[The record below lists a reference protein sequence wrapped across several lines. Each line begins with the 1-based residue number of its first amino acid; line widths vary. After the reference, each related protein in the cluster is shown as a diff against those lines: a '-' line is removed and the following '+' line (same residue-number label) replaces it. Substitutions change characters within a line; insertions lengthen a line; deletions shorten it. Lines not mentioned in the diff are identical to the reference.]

1 MSRHWLQQLSGWVAG
16 TAALAVVASVAHA
29 QVGVNLSG
37 DGAQISITGADGVT
51 RSFDTRGSGSFAAS
65 IDANGRT
72 LVSGNPSPRAFSVN
86 PFGGPL
92 PAAVPQA
99 NAQPRSIQIG
109 GLRVPFGAG
118 AAIAVADGPGQVA
131 IAGGTAP
138 QMLVAVKLAAKR
150 NDYAAATRLAEAALA
165 TAPADPEVLQ
175 HLAVLRMAQRDYRPA
190 ASAQYEAL
198 MHGAR
203 WSWPRYRDLF
213 ATPDDFVKVYRDLQA
228 EMKRPQPAPETPFLL
243 AHMELALS
251 HPEAAATLLETLMSP
266 PATDPVVRS
275 MHQRLVEL
283 QRSVDQPPPA
293 QE

>member
-1 MSRHWLQQLSGWVAG
+1 MSRQWLQEIAGWVAG
-16 TAALAVVASVAHA
+16 SAALAVVASVAQA

-51 RSFDTRGSGSFAAS
+51 RSFNTRGSGSFAAS

-72 LVSGNPSPRAFSVN
+72 MVAGYPSARAFSVN
-86 PFGGPL
+86 PFGAPMTM
-92 PAAVPQA
+92 AAAQQ

-131 IAGGTAP
+131 ISGASAP

-165 TAPADPEVLQ
+165 AAPGDAEVLQ
-175 HLAVLRMAQRDYRPA
+175 SLAMLQMAQRDYRKA
-190 ASAQYEAL
+190 ASAQYEAV

-228 EMKRPQPAPETPFLL
+228 EMKRPQPAPEVPFLL
-243 AHMELALS
+243 VHMELALS
-251 HPEAAATLLETLMSP
+251 HPEAAAMMLETLSSP
-266 PATDPVVRS
+266 PATDPVVREL
-275 MHQRLVEL
+275 HQRLLDL
-283 QRSVDQPPPA
+283 QRSVDLPPPA